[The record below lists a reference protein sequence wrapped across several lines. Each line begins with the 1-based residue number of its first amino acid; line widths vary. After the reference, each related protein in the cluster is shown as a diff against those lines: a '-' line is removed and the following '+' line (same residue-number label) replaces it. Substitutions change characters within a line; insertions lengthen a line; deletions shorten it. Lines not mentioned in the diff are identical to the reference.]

1 MTLTQS
7 EYDYIMSQD
16 KVFDDPD
23 TTIRLGPAPIQWT
36 RQINSSVNKEIYLL
50 DFYRGSFELTK
61 YTINK
66 RYRQTI
72 TLLRYDNGG
81 RHTNPDGEIF
91 EGAHVHLYREGFNDK
106 FAFPVSKI
114 GIDATDAMES
124 VFHKIMYFCKINR
137 VPDIELTM
145 F

>member
-1 MTLTQS
+1 M
-7 EYDYIMSQD
+7 
-16 KVFDDPD
+16 
-23 TTIRLGPAPIQWT
+23 
-36 RQINSSVNKEIYLL
+36 L

-81 RHTNPDGEIF
+81 RHTNPDGELF
-91 EGAHVHLYREGFNDK
+91 EGAHVHLYREGFNEK

-114 GIDATDAMES
+114 GIDAKMQWNQYSIKLCTFA
-124 VFHKIMYFCKINR
+124 K
-137 VPDIELTM
+137 
-145 F
+145 